1 MIASDN
7 IILAIITVDYC
18 AVYCSL

>member
-18 AVYCSL
+18 TVYCSL